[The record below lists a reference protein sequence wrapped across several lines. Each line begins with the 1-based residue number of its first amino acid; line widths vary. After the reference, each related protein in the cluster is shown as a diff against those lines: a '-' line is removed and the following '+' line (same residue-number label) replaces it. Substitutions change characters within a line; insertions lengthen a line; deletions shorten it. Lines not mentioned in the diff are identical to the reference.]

1 MFLKT
6 WGLLSQRC
14 AGPIRLEVGRFKAG
28 PFHSERRLSESSQ
41 VGNAGAE
48 EESRSRRKTQL
59 FLFSRVNPAAPRP
72 PPSPAPILE
81 TPPTTPAGQVRLV
94 SPGFLSGGPRSAPE
108 FQLALMFSPQLRRLR
123 KSGRWSST
131 KGPRTLWALA

>member
-1 MFLKT
+1 MFLKK
-6 WGLLSQRC
+6 GGPLLQSC

-41 VGNAGAE
+41 VRNAGAE
-48 EESRSRRKTQL
+48 EESRSLRKTQG
-59 FLFSRVNPAAPRP
+59 FLLSRVNPAAPRP
-72 PPSPAPILE
+72 PPSPASILE
-81 TPPTTPAGQVRLV
+81 PPLTTPAGRVRPV
-94 SPGFLSGGPRSAPE
+94 SPAFLSGGPHLVPE
-108 FQLALMFSPQLRRLR
+108 FQLAVMFSPQLRRLR